1 MRRKTVVYSG
11 YQGKI
16 CADKHGRT
24 FPVGNR
30 TIVKVFAG
38 SERRLDTI
46 QRRRAGQ
53 EQDLGDLM

>member
-16 CADKHGRT
+16 CAEKHGRT